1 MQQPESNTGMV
12 SGVSLEAPANDRTG
26 FGTELNKKLKEGG
39 ML

>member
-1 MQQPESNTGMV
+1 MV
-12 SGVSLEAPANDRTG
+12 SSASLGAPANDRAG